1 MCERC
6 ATGEKFLY
14 SGTKRG
20 KQKNRERRQ
29 SDIIHSLVY
38 LKDYTPG
45 VIACVIF
52 GLDICCGEKKATHC
66 FGREKSRSNV
76 TSYHGDGKSTDLLAT
91 ASTEYMSTERSI
103 RGIFAAVPAAPAAV
117 FVFVVVAAV
126 VLNTPRAA
134 ATTASAPPRSLR

>member
-1 MCERC
+1 MSD
-6 ATGEKFLY
+6 AP
-14 SGTKRG
+14 RG
-20 KQKNRERRQ
+20 KTLILWDERGNRERRQ

-76 TSYHGDGKSTDLLAT
+76 TSYHGDGKSTDLEAT
-91 ASTEYMSTERSI
+91 PSTECISTSRSI
-103 RGIFAAVPAAPAAV
+103 RGIFAVVPAAPAAV
-117 FVFVVVAAV
+117 FVVVAAAV

-134 ATTASAPPRSLR
+134 ATTASAQPRSLR